1 MKASKSKTDFWKLA
15 ETLQVSEI
23 PMKLVP
29 DWPPLYQKLVSDGA
43 VILEC
48 APDQL
53 RTSKAG
59 GIEAPPVKCF
69 NNYVRLQHK
78 QPLRTKRIS
87 QTKWICYL

>member
-1 MKASKSKTDFWKLA
+1 MKARKSQTDFWKLA
-15 ETLQVSEI
+15 EGLQVSEV

-29 DWPPLYQKLVSDGA
+29 DWFPLYEKLLSDGA
-43 VILEC
+43 VILNC
-48 APDQL
+48 PPDQL
-53 RTSKAG
+53 RTTKIGA
-59 GIEAPPVKCF
+59 IEAPIVKSF